1 LRAAAVEAFQYQAL
15 DAAGRAVSGVV
26 QADTARQARSQL
38 RAQGLLPSAVDQV
51 RARERARQ
59 SWARGIS
66 AAELSLLTRQMA
78 ILLASGLTMEQS
90 LNALIEEASEPMT
103 REVLGGV
110 KTELTAGSSLAGA
123 LGSYEKSFP
132 DFYRALVHGGEESG
146 ALPTVLQH
154 LADYLDARQVLRQ
167 KTSLALLYP
176 VLVTSV
182 AVSIVTGLLIYVVP
196 QVVQVFQQSRQ
207 SLPLL
212 TRALITLSD
221 FLRAAWP
228 YLAAIVVGA
237 TAAARL
243 ALRGAAARRHWHLLL
258 LRTPWLGALVRGV
271 NTSRFASTL
280 AILVGGGVPLL
291 AALHSSARVMTN
303 IPMREAVERAIERVR
318 EGAGLARALRDTRAF
333 PPLLVH
339 LVASGEASGKLEQ
352 MLERA
357 ARLETQALER
367 RLAVFLTLL
376 EPVMIL
382 FMGGMV
388 LMIVLAI
395 LLPIIEINQLVR

>member
-1 LRAAAVEAFQYQAL
+1 VIE
-15 DAAGRAVSGVV
+15 
-26 QADTARQARSQL
+26 ADTARQARVQL
-38 RAQGLLPSAVDQV
+38 RAQGLLPSALGQV
-51 RARERARQ
+51 HARERARRV
-59 SWARGIS
+59 WARGLSS
-66 AAELSLLTRQMA
+66 AVLSLVTRQMA
-78 ILLASGLTMEQS
+78 TLLESGLTIEQS
-90 LNALIEEASEPMT
+90 LNALIEEAEQPLT

-110 KTELTAGSSLAGA
+110 KSELTAGNSLAGA
-123 LGSYEKSFP
+123 LGSYDSSFP

-154 LADYLDARQVLRQ
+154 LADYLDARQALRQ

-176 VLVTSV
+176 VLVTVV
-182 AVSIVTGLLIYVVP
+182 AVTIVAGLLVYVVP
-196 QVVQVFQQSRQ
+196 QVVQVFRQSRQ

-212 TRALITLSD
+212 TRALIGLSD

-228 YLAAIVVGA
+228 YLLLIIFGAA
-237 TAAARL
+237 TAARM
-243 ALRGAAARRHWHLLL
+243 ALRRDSTRRRWHQLL
-258 LRTPWLGALVRGV
+258 LRLPWLGTLVRGI

-291 AALHSSARVMTN
+291 GALNSGARVMTN
-303 IPMREAVERAIERVR
+303 MVMKEAIERAIDRVR
-318 EGAGLARALRDTRAF
+318 EGASLARALGETRAF

-382 FMGGMV
+382 FMGGVV

>member
-1 LRAAAVEAFQYQAL
+1 MEAFQYQAL
-15 DAAGRAVSGVV
+15 DAAGRTVSGVV
-26 QADTARQARSQL
+26 QADTARQVRIQL
-38 RAQGLLPSAVDQV
+38 RAQGLLPSVVDQV

-59 SWARGIS
+59 VWARGLS
-66 AAELSLLTRQMA
+66 SAELSLVTRQMA
-78 ILLASGLTMEQS
+78 TLLESGLTMEQS
-90 LNALIEEASEPMT
+90 LNALIEEAAEPMT
-103 REVLGGV
+103 REVLAGV
-110 KTELTAGSSLAGA
+110 KTEVTAGSSLAGA
-123 LGSYEKSFP
+123 LGAYEKSFP

-154 LADYLDARQVLRQ
+154 LADYLDARQALRQ

-176 VLVTSV
+176 ALVTIV
-182 AVSIVTGLLIYVVP
+182 AVMIVTGLLIYVVP

-212 TRALITLSD
+212 TRAMIGLSD
-221 FLRAAWP
+221 FLRETWP
-228 YLAAIVVGA
+228 YLAAIIVGTVV
-237 TAAARL
+237 AARM
-243 ALRGAAARRHWHLLL
+243 ALRRDAVRRRWHVLL
-258 LRTPWLGALVRGV
+258 LRMPWLGSLIRGV

-291 AALHSSARVMTN
+291 SALNSGARVMTN
-303 IPMREAVERAIERVR
+303 MVLKEAIERAIERVR
-318 EGAGLARALRDTRAF
+318 EGASLARALGETRAF

-339 LVASGEASGKLEQ
+339 LVASGEMSGKLEQ

-382 FMGGMV
+382 LMGGVV

>member
-1 LRAAAVEAFQYQAL
+1 MEAFQYQAL

-38 RAQGLLPSAVDQV
+38 RAQGLLPSTIGPVH
-51 RARERARQ
+51 ARERARQ
-59 SWARGIS
+59 RWSRGIS
-66 AAELSLLTRQMA
+66 GAELSLVTRQMA
-78 ILLASGLTMEQS
+78 TLLASGLTMEQS
-90 LNALIEEASEPMT
+90 LNALIEAATEPVT
-103 REVLGGV
+103 REVLTGV
-110 KTELTAGSSLAGA
+110 KTEVTSGLSLAGA
-123 LGSYEKSFP
+123 LGAYEKSFP

-154 LADYLDARQVLRQ
+154 LADYLDARQAMKQ
-167 KTSLALLYP
+167 KTGLALLYP
-176 VLVTSV
+176 ILVTIV
-182 AVSIVTGLLIYVVP
+182 ALSIVIGLLVYVVP

-212 TRALITLSD
+212 TRGLIAVSD

-228 YLAAIVVGA
+228 YLATLVV
-237 TAAARL
+237 AAVFGFRWL
-243 ALRGAAARRHWHLLL
+243 LRRDAERRRWHALL
-258 LRTPWLGALVRGV
+258 LRLPWLGALIRGV

-291 AALHSSARVMTN
+291 SALASGARVMTN
-303 IPMREAVERAIERVR
+303 LVMRDAVEHSIERVR
-318 EGAGLARALRDTRAF
+318 EGASLARALGETRAF
-333 PPLLVH
+333 PPLLIH
-339 LVASGEASGKLEQ
+339 LIASGEVSGKLEN
-352 MLERA
+352 MLDRA
-357 ARLETQALER
+357 AHLETQALER

-382 FMGGMV
+382 VMGGVV

-395 LLPIIEINQLVR
+395 LLPIIEINQLVH